1 MSTFQVHAPVM
12 PPLGGFAR
20 VISFFKTFAE
30 VFLDAQRDDR
40 CRAQA
45 LSLHRLVRRDQAA
58 PSTTRMSRST
68 LPVPS
73 ALSASL

>member
-30 VFLDAQRDDR
+30 VFLDAQRD
-40 CRAQA
+40 
-45 LSLHRLVRRDQAA
+45 AA
-58 PSTTRMSRST
+58 AAHKRYPYTDW
-68 LPVPS
+68 
-73 ALSASL
+73 

>member
-12 PPLGGFAR
+12 PPLGGFAC

-30 VFLDAQRDDR
+30 VFLDVHRGG
-40 CRAQA
+40 RAQA
-45 LSLHRLVRRDQAA
+45 LSVHRLVRRDQA
-58 PSTTRMSRST
+58 STTRMSRST

>member
-1 MSTFQVHAPVM
+1 MSILQVHAPVV

-30 VFLDAQRDDR
+30 VFLDAQTRGR
-40 CRAQA
+40 GRSQA
-45 LSLHRLVRRDQAA
+45 LSVHRLVRCGQAA